1 MPDPININP
10 IDLQPDVA
18 LGVDLPMDNAQ
29 GSALA
34 STYYTRDQVK
44 ANFRSVLS
52 TMIGERVMQPTFGT
66 YLYNFLFEPITEELK
81 HKQIYDEIK
90 RCATLWVPQISVEA
104 IEFPIN
110 VKEQTITVKVKYTI
124 PQQNVEDDLT
134 LEVT

>member
-29 GSALA
+29 GSTLA

-52 TMIGERVMQPTFGT
+52 TMIGERIMQPTFGT
-66 YLYNFLFEPITEELK
+66 YLYNFLFEPITEDLK
-81 HKQIYDEIK
+81 HKQILEEIK
-90 RCATLWVPQISVEA
+90 RCASLWVPQISIES

>member
-1 MPDPININP
+1 MPDPININH